1 MFSAGPSASAQALRH
16 TQDRPILPNPNDTAS
31 EPVLPCAHTP
41 RERMGLRRA
50 GPPEAL
56 AAVFDYIA
64 GGAEDEV
71 TLRRNRVV

>member
-1 MFSAGPSASAQALRH
+1 
-16 TQDRPILPNPNDTAS
+16 
-31 EPVLPCAHTP
+31 
-41 RERMGLRRA
+41 MGLRRA